1 MKEVRYKFIGSEAD
15 RLMFVD
21 PEPQLG
27 QEYNIENYGKMIEN
41 NPTIPYVN
49 KYFSPIEIDLP
60 DPIKNPHEILT
71 PMMRLE
77 LIKLGLN
84 PEELKRAEHYIAF
97 GS

>member
-1 MKEVRYKFIGSEAD
+1 MKELRYKFVGSEAD

-21 PEPQLG
+21 PEPQLW
-27 QEYNIENYGKMIEN
+27 QEYTQDQYLDLFEKNQK
-41 NPTIPYVN
+41 VDFR
-49 KYFSPIEIDLP
+49 KYFAVLEIELP
-60 DPIKNPHEILT
+60 DPIKSPNDILT